1 MLRKSAWTITTLS
14 VLSNQEPETTSGGGR
29 TAVRAQT
36 IAAEH
41 AGRRI
46 DNFLLQLLKPA
57 PKSLVYKLLRSG
69 QVRVNGGRS
78 KPDYRL
84 NTGDVLR
91 IPPVVATPPGEIHI
105 PASRLAQ
112 LAAAVLYE
120 DEHFL
125 IVDKPAGVASHGGTG
140 VPYGVIEIARRLRP
154 EVARLDLAHR
164 LDRDTSGC
172 LVLTKQVD
180 ILRGLHTEIRERH
193 IDKRYC
199 ALLCGRFPANLKSI
213 NATLRTSREQ
223 EAEKRAR
230 VNADGKASET
240 IIEKVEAAGSHSLV
254 QMRLVTGRMHQI
266 RAHAQHIGHSV
277 AGDRLYGDDPFNRE
291 MASRGLKRLFLHAVS
306 IGFEVS
312 GHHIEATA
320 PLPAELAQLL
330 DNLRLSP

>member
-1 MLRKSAWTITTLS
+1 MRKAARTITTLS
-14 VLSNQEPETTSGGGR
+14 VLSNHDPETVSASTR
-29 TAVRAQT
+29 TAVRAET

-69 QVRVNGGRS
+69 QVRVNGSRR

-84 NTGDVLR
+84 NAGDVLR
-91 IPPVVATPPGEIHI
+91 IPPVVATVPGEIHV
-105 PASRLAQ
+105 PESRLAQ

-125 IVDKPAGVASHGGTG
+125 IVNKPAGMASHGGTG
-140 VPYGVIEIARRLRP
+140 VPYGAIEVARRMRP

-172 LVLTKQVD
+172 LILTKQVD
-180 ILRGLHTEIRERH
+180 VLRGLHSEIRDRQ
-193 IDKRYC
+193 IIKRYC
-199 ALLCGRFPANLKSI
+199 ALLYGRFPTELKSI

-223 EAEKRAR
+223 EVEKRAR
-230 VNADGKASET
+230 VRADGKASET
-240 IIEKVEAAGSHSLV
+240 IIENVEVAGSHSLV

-266 RAHAQHIGHSV
+266 RAHAQHIDHSV
-277 AGDRLYGDDPFNRE
+277 AGDRLYGNDEFNRE
-291 MASRGLKRLFLHAVS
+291 MAARGLKRLFLHAMS
-306 IGFEVS
+306 IGFEI
-312 GHHIEATA
+312 GGQRIEVTA
-320 PLPAELAQLL
+320 PLPLELTQLL
-330 DNLRLSP
+330 NELQVSR